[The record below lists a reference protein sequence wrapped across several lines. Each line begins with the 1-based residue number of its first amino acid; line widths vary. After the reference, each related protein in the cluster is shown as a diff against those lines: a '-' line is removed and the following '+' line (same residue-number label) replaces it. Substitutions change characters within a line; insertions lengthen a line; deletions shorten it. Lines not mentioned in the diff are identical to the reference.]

1 MKNISKEQYEFANNR
16 MEELLKKMTEDTPDN
31 DPLMLELDIVS
42 DIVEQYETEHFP
54 IPVPTLGA
62 IISDALRDAGMTGK
76 ELAKKLGISPSRVS
90 DYINNKTEPSL
101 RIASSMCSILDIKP
115 FEIMSKK
122 KKKRRQ
128 QTIDDFYPLH
138 EEPMNAVEEWDNL
151 MNNYYEYCAD

>member
-1 MKNISKEQYEFANNR
+1 MAISNISKEQYEFANNR

-101 RIASSMCSILDIKP
+101 RIASSLCSILDIKP
-115 FEIMSKK
+115 FEI
-122 KKKRRQ
+122 
-128 QTIDDFYPLH
+128 II
-138 EEPMNAVEEWDNL
+138 
-151 MNNYYEYCAD
+151 NNNNGHKSEDIFRTAR

>member
-1 MKNISKEQYEFANNR
+1 
-16 MEELLKKMTEDTPDN
+16 MEELLKKITEDTPDN

-101 RIASSMCSILDIKP
+101 RIASSLCSILDIKP
-115 FEIMSKK
+115 FEI
-122 KKKRRQ
+122 
-128 QTIDDFYPLH
+128 II
-138 EEPMNAVEEWDNL
+138 
-151 MNNYYEYCAD
+151 NNNHGHKSEDIIRTAR

>member
-101 RIASSMCSILDIKP
+101 RIASSLCSILDIKP
-115 FEIMSKK
+115 FEIVIGDIHGRHTWKEIVVK
-122 KKKRRQ
+122 HPED
-128 QTIDDFYPLH
+128 TIVFLGDCQLPT
-138 EEPMNAVEEWDNL
+138 P
-151 MNNYYEYCAD
+151 